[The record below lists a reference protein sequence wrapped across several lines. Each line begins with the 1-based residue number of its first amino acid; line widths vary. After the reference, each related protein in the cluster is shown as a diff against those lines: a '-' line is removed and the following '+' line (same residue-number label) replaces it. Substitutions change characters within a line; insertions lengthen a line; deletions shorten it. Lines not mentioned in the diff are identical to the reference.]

1 MFKTFYDD
9 LTYLPKRKFNAKYTV
24 PFIVFFLSCV
34 LVGQLI
40 TIVFPLNKLNKVSGQ
55 IVNMGTVITSWS
67 HTRYSNHRTPNY
79 ALAITLDN
87 MQYYNIQDGN
97 TRAYLGSTLK
107 YGDYITIYY
116 PTPTLKIIGAGLL
129 RDVSQ
134 VEIGGKVLYSW
145 KTQQNDEWFIVGI
158 LVVLIASS
166 YWLIGF
172 LRNSVDIPKML

>member
-24 PFIVFFLSCV
+24 PFLIFFLSCV

-40 TIVFPLNKLNKVSGQ
+40 TIIVPLNKLNKVSGQ
-55 IVNMGTVITSWS
+55 IVNMRTVINSWS
-67 HTRYSNHRTPNY
+67 RARFANHSTPNY

-87 MQYYNIQDGN
+87 MHSYNIQDEN
-97 TRAYLGSTLK
+97 ARAYLGSTLK
-107 YGDYITIYY
+107 DGDYITIYY
-116 PTPTLKIIGAGLL
+116 PTHTLKIIGAGLV

-134 VEIGGKVLYSW
+134 VEFGDKVLYSW
-145 KTQQNDEWFIVGI
+145 KGQQNEEWFIVVLL
-158 LVVLIASS
+158 LVAIATF